1 MVEEV
6 IMMGGYVPDCDGC
19 GVELTKMMLEKK
31 FNKLDGQFVRESCT
45 RSGNVPYSY
54 LCWLWQCSAVYI
66 VQIILVQC

>member
-1 MVEEV
+1 M

-54 LCWLWQCSAVYI
+54 LCW
-66 VQIILVQC
+66 